1 MTQQDKTAATLKFP
15 RTDTWPIMTGEIQL
29 SEAHTN
35 ALLDE
40 LNRLV
45 FTNRDGQTAPRQKNR
60 DTTYYYDQMEFTY
73 GEDRALELFYETIIE
88 TYK

>member
-1 MTQQDKTAATLKFP
+1 MTQAKTAAILKFP

-29 SEAHTN
+29 SEQHTE

-40 LNRLV
+40 LNRIV
-45 FTNRDGQTAPRQKNR
+45 CTNRDGHTPPRQKHR

-73 GEDRALELFYETIIE
+73 GEDRALEIFYETIIE